1 MPFEYISVEAA
12 ITAPGLR
19 MVVVSNV
26 PSPWGEAAKGI
37 LHMKRIPWQAVRLVY
52 NDPAFDAWAKDQ
64 SGPIA
69 IYEDEAPRGGWR
81 EILELAERLSPSPSL
96 MADDADAMLTLCQN
110 LLGEHG
116 LGWARRLQL
125 VDAGL
130 TGTGGFPE
138 RVAKYIGQ
146 KYGHTEA
153 KGAASGVRVRDLLRQ
168 MVAQLDAQKHV
179 GSRYYF
185 GDSPTA
191 ADIYSATLMAMFA
204 PLPEADCQ
212 MNPATRQAF
221 LTLDQAT
228 QDALD
233 PILLGHRDHMYDVH
247 LERPLQL

>member
-12 ITAPGLR
+12 ISAPGLR

-52 NDPAFDAWAKDQ
+52 DDPTFDAWAKDQ

-69 IYEDEAPRGGWR
+69 IYEDDPPRGGWR
-81 EILELAERLSPSPSL
+81 EILELAERLSPTPSL
-96 MADDADAMLTLCQN
+96 IAADADAMFTLCHN
-110 LLGEHG
+110 LLGENG

-125 VDAGL
+125 VDAGMK
-130 TGTGGFPE
+130 GTGGFPE

-146 KYGHTEA
+146 KYGYTEA
-153 KGAASGVRVRDLLRQ
+153 KGAASSARVQALLQQ
-168 MVAQLDAQKHV
+168 MVAQLEAQKRA
-179 GSRYYF
+179 GSHYYF

-191 ADIYSATLMAMFA
+191 ADIYSAVLMAMFA

-221 LTLDQAT
+221 LTLDHAT
-228 QDALD
+228 QDALE
-233 PILLGHRDHMYDVH
+233 PILLEHRDHMYDVH